1 MPSNHTL
8 LMDLIVIT
16 ERLADLMVRENE
28 ILRSMRPSG
37 ICDLQK
43 DKADLAQSYERRMR
57 LVREDPSILAEASLA
72 LRQKLLDTT
81 TRFEAALGENERTL
95 RAVKS
100 VSERLMKI
108 IVTTATEQRA
118 APAYSSAGLMN
129 AGPTAAGRRSVAVT
143 LNKQF

>member
-43 DKADLAQSYERRMR
+43 DKSELAQSYERRMR
-57 LVREDPSILAEASLA
+57 LVREDPSIVAEASVA
-72 LRQKLLDTT
+72 LREKLLKATS
-81 TRFEAALGENERTL
+81 RFETVLSENERTL

-108 IVTTATEQRA
+108 IVTTATEQQS